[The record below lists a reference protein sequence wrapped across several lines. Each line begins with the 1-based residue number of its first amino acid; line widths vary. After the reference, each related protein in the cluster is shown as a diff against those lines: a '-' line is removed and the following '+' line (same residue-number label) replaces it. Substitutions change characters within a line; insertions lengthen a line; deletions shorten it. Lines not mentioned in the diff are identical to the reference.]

1 MKKGAVEPWCPVDRW
16 ESPPRSDVKESEE
29 SEWFLWIARVVD
41 RIEAEGRMK
50 DFKSEGAKPNPY
62 RDAILD
68 QVCVEAFGSKYPTK
82 ENVYFQHGS
91 VVARMFARGT
101 QGRAD
106 LVRSLRPEAQDLLEQ
121 HGPSLLS
128 QQQLETL
135 RSVSNPPATRGRSPS
150 IPRVTLKSVS
160 RGAASGPTEF
170 LPVPKRSRPTTR
182 SPAPGRKWQAVATA
196 EQTEEE

>member
-50 DFKSEGAKPNPY
+50 DFKSEGAKPNPS

-82 ENVYFQHGS
+82 EKRVLPTWVG
-91 VVARMFARGT
+91 RGPHVCE
-101 QGRAD
+101 R
-106 LVRSLRPEAQDLLEQ
+106 
-121 HGPSLLS
+121 H
-128 QQQLETL
+128 
-135 RSVSNPPATRGRSPS
+135 
-150 IPRVTLKSVS
+150 
-160 RGAASGPTEF
+160 SGT
-170 LPVPKRSRPTTR
+170 S
-182 SPAPGRKWQAVATA
+182 
-196 EQTEEE
+196 